1 MEKEMCREWKEQS
14 LKSCYVKSDMKKRMV
29 LIISAVSL
37 SLKVG
42 GLVWVIFLLL
52 FVCIFIFGVFLLV
65 DIEK

>member
-1 MEKEMCREWKEQS
+1 MCREWKEQS